1 MVRHKYVILTIVI
14 ISLYETLNFYMVH
27 LYLLFTSFIT
37 VFYLIII
44 LIVYIFKPRY
54 KICFQ
59 NMRDDYY

>member
-27 LYLLFTSFIT
+27 LYLLFTNFIT
-37 VFYLIII
+37 VFYLII
-44 LIVYIFKPRY
+44 VYIFKPTY

-59 NMRDDYY
+59 NMIDDYY